1 MKTTFIYCKKC
12 KKVHENSFHISDS
25 LATFVPSFF
34 AVEQLTRLNE
44 KVLES
49 TRIPLEYLTHARS
62 RTWKDW

>member
-12 KKVHENSFHISDS
+12 KKVHENYLHLRDG
-25 LATFVPSFF
+25 LATFEPSFF

-49 TRIPLEYLTHARS
+49 TRVPLEYITHARS